1 MPKFLSI
8 LLVRSSPFSCP
19 ITKTD
24 LLSIKPKPVMT
35 DSSSEKNRSP
45 DNAVKLENIFFI

>member
-24 LLSIKPKPVMT
+24 LLSIKPKPAIT
-35 DSSSEKNRSP
+35 DWSSEKSLSP
-45 DNAVKLENIFFI
+45 DNVVKFENIFFI